1 MFLFSL
7 DLAFTE
13 LWERWLMINYFV
25 LLPKMLV
32 GLLMLVIAP
41 VLTSRQV
48 GVLSLLAAAIR
59 TMLNYYSLQLV

>member
-1 MFLFSL
+1 
-7 DLAFTE
+7 
-13 LWERWLMINYFV
+13 MINYFV